1 MRRNKAAPRLA
12 LRTATHRL
20 TVAEHLVAAKMA
32 GHAVKAYLRV
42 IAAQERLATVKAQR
56 DELADELDAW
66 VQLNLHGHAM
76 TPDEVED
83 TATLLARIRVAQA
96 CEQGPDHE

>member
-1 MRRNKAAPRLA
+1 MRRNMAAPRLA

-20 TVAEHLVAAKMA
+20 TVTEHLVAAKMA

-56 DELADELDAW
+56 DELADALDAI
-66 VQLNLHGHAM
+66 LHPK
-76 TPDEVED
+76 PDNRGAVLTQASAYD
-83 TATLLARIRVAQA
+83 LLERTRAAQA
-96 CEQGPDHE
+96 CEENPHD